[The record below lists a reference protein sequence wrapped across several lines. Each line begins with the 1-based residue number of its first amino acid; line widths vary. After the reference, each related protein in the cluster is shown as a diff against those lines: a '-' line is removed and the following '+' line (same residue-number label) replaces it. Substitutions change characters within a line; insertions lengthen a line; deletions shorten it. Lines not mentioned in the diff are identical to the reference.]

1 MSLLVLLSAAAETT
15 AAQSSG
21 VAQGSTSW
29 LQQLPAQAIVVMM
42 AGFVIWGLIKKS
54 VGGGR

>member
-1 MSLLVLLSAAAETT
+1 MSFFVLLSAAAETM

-21 VAQGSTSW
+21 VAQGSASW
-29 LQQLPAQAIVVMM
+29 LQQLPAQVIVVMM

-54 VGGGR
+54 VGDGR

>member
-1 MSLLVLLSAAAETT
+1 MSLFVLLSATAETM

-21 VAQGSTSW
+21 VAHGSASW
-29 LQQLPAQAIVVMM
+29 LQQLPAQVIVVMM

-54 VGGGR
+54 VGD